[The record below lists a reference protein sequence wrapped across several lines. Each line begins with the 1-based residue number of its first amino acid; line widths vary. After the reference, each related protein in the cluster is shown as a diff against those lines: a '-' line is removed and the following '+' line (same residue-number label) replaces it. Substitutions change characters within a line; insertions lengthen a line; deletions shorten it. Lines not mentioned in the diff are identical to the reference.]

1 MLLRLLLAVNSEPLR
16 ARLQSILS
24 EEDILVTALSGADA
38 RWEHVE
44 DYPTDVLLV
53 SRSRIPNPASQNLAR
68 LAESTNAPGIVVM
81 LDEESDAREEAE
93 LLGAGADVVLSPDVA
108 DAVLERALDNFID
121 NRRILLT
128 RTLTARRSMVRA
140 ELADFISSSP
150 AMQRF
155 MKTVYRVVDSDA
167 PLLINGE
174 TGVGKERL
182 ARAIHGASRRS
193 DGPFISVN
201 CGAIPE
207 NLLESQLFGHEKGA
221 FTGAARAQRGCFELA
236 HRGIVF
242 LDEITE
248 MPFHLQVKLLQVLQD
263 YAIRPVGGESTIDID
278 VRVIA
283 ASNKSIENEV
293 RERRFRHDLY
303 YRLSVV
309 NLTVP
314 PLRERR
320 EDIPDLAASFV
331 GELAVRV
338 GRRIHGITREALQ
351 RLTEYSW
358 PGNVRELINVLER
371 AVLLCEGAEVT
382 PDDLPEEIR
391 STEVALTDGA
401 GAGQPSA
408 LAADVGPWLTRP
420 LREGREAAA
429 EQFERAYLG
438 ALLRETQGRI
448 AETAKRA
455 GIEPRSLFTKMR
467 RYGLRKESFKGPP
480 PA

>member
-1 MLLRLLLAVNSEPLR
+1 
-16 ARLQSILS
+16 
-24 EEDILVTALSGADA
+24 
-38 RWEHVE
+38 
-44 DYPTDVLLV
+44 
-53 SRSRIPNPASQNLAR
+53 
-68 LAESTNAPGIVVM
+68 
-81 LDEESDAREEAE
+81 
-93 LLGAGADVVLSPDVA
+93 
-108 DAVLERALDNFID
+108 
-121 NRRILLT
+121 
-128 RTLTARRSMVRA
+128 MVRA

-182 ARAIHGASRRS
+182 ARAIHAASRRS

-221 FTGAARAQRGCFELA
+221 FTGASRAQRGCFELA

-248 MPFHLQVKLLQVLQD
+248 LPFHLQVKLLHVLQD
-263 YAIRPVGGESTIDID
+263 YAIRPVGSEATIDVD

-283 ASNKSIENEV
+283 ASNKSIEHEV
-293 RERRFRHDLY
+293 KERRFRHDLY

-309 NLTVP
+309 TLTVP

-320 EDIPDLAASFV
+320 EDIPGLASAFI

-338 GRRIHGITREALQ
+338 GRRIRGITGDALQ
-351 RLTEYSW
+351 RLSEYAW

-382 PDDLPEEIR
+382 SDDLPEEIR
-391 STEVALTDGA
+391 ATVVSLSDGA
-401 GAGQPSA
+401 AAGQTPAMAS
-408 LAADVGPWLTRP
+408 DVGPWLGKP

-429 EQFERAYLG
+429 EQFERAYLC

-448 AETAKRA
+448 AETARRA

-467 RYGLRKESFKGPP
+467 RYGLRKEDFKSRHE
-480 PA
+480 